1 MSFLVGVGF
10 LYGGNVLAL
19 QVLRH
24 GHFGGGLVR
33 NMQDDSRNFGQFCH
47 KGGTIPA
54 LSENNLEAVGVHN
67 GAHADRLQYSL
78 LTNTLGQFGKARL
91 VKVLAWVIVARLK
104 YSSMQLIRCC
114 SLLLIECSLFP

>member
-1 MSFLVGVGF
+1 LVGVGF

-91 VKVLAWVIVARLK
+91 VKVLAWVIVARLNIH
-104 YSSMQLIRCC
+104 QCN
-114 SLLLIECSLFP
+114 